1 MHIEICDGLS
11 GRHFFLYLIIL
22 LHFRN
27 KCDSKNKYTNISSYI
42 TTTLYMCSCT
52 RNINRLSV
60 LWSFFF
66 CPLCC
71 LSFYLR
77 ILITPLLSSNSSS
90 LHKVCRISILVRK
103 DMDVNEHGIQNIF
116 LECREIPSFL

>member
-22 LHFRN
+22 LHSRN
-27 KCDSKNKYTNISSYI
+27 KCDSKNRYTNISSYI

-52 RNINRLSV
+52 RNINV
-60 LWSFFF
+60 LLSFFF

-71 LSFYLR
+71 LSFFYLR
-77 ILITPLLSSNSSS
+77 ILITPLLSSNTSS

-103 DMDVNEHGIQNIF
+103 DMDVNEHDIQNIF
-116 LECREIPSFL
+116 LEYREIPSFL